1 MNKELILVG
10 ESQLKCDKG
19 SSLSALVVTSQQFS
33 SINGHYKATDED
45 KIANENIFPFGICSI
60 TQKPCILN
68 LTEWEHKISNYTVN
82 GNAILTEKSFIPC
95 KLGGIVKP
103 EILSQQFHYISYK
116 EIKIYSKNGNDLG
129 IVDVFIT
136 DENNERIEVTEPN
149 KIIFLHLETENM
161 IGKYVTIDL
170 SNDRI
175 DYLFEGKHLENDI
188 LPNIYVSNDKMIF
201 KLTTI
206 KQK

>member
-10 ESQLKCDKG
+10 ESQLKCYKG
-19 SSLSALVVTSQQFS
+19 SSLSTLVVTSQQFS

-82 GNAILTEKSFIPC
+82 GNAILTEKSFISC

-103 EILSQQFHYISYK
+103 E
-116 EIKIYSKNGNDLG
+116 IYSKNGNDLG

>member
-1 MNKELILVG
+1 M
-10 ESQLKCDKG
+10 
-19 SSLSALVVTSQQFS
+19 
-33 SINGHYKATDED
+33 
-45 KIANENIFPFGICSI
+45 
-60 TQKPCILN
+60 
-68 LTEWEHKISNYTVN
+68 
-82 GNAILTEKSFIPC
+82 
-95 KLGGIVKP
+95 
-103 EILSQQFHYISYK
+103 
-116 EIKIYSKNGNDLG
+116 G